1 MNNEN
6 GSIIYDVL
14 TYVKH
19 PKFGPYFLNIEAQK
33 VRVSYPFS
41 NRIDVYLSNGI
52 CMQNYGKMEET
63 YKELK
68 PFVSIWIFF
77 DALKKYENTIKI
89 DIQHEE
95 TFFGKKEKFNTNR
108 ATMKAIKIY
117 LGKEINTE
125 NNCLALFGTL
135 FSMKLSYEEKIKKL
149 NEIDSEFLDE
159 EIEKEVNT
167 MCNLGE
173 AYREEFLN
181 EGRMLGHQEG
191 RAEGLQEGREE
202 GSTNMAFKA
211 ALSMVDKLHFDFKKA
226 LIILDITDPK
236 EQEIYLKKYEDL
248 KNN

>member
-6 GSIIYDVL
+6 GPIIYDVL

-19 PKFGPYFLNIEAQK
+19 PKYGGIYLNIEAQK
-33 VRVSYPFS
+33 GRVSYPLS

-68 PFVSIWIFF
+68 PFVSIWLILNGT
-77 DALKKYENTIKI
+77 LKDQNSIRSYSPKEQMIYGNP
-89 DIQHEE
+89 
-95 TFFGKKEKFNTNR
+95 GKKILNSKT
-108 ATMKAIKIY
+108 KAVLVN
-117 LGKEINTE
+117 LGREIDE
-125 NNCLALFGTL
+125 NNQLLALFETL

-181 EGRMLGHQEG
+181 EGR
-191 RAEGLQEGREE
+191 EE
-202 GSTNMAFKA
+202 GEMNATFKNA
-211 ALSMVDKLHFDFKKA
+211 ILIVDKLHFDFKRA

-236 EQEIYLKKYEDL
+236 EQDFYFKKYKSF
-248 KNN
+248 KNNH

>member
-1 MNNEN
+1 
-6 GSIIYDVL
+6 
-14 TYVKH
+14 
-19 PKFGPYFLNIEAQK
+19 
-33 VRVSYPFS
+33 
-41 NRIDVYLSNGI
+41 
-52 CMQNYGKMEET
+52 MQNYGKMEET

-77 DALKKYENTIKI
+77 DVLKKYENTIKI

-108 ATMKAIKIY
+108 ALMKAIKIY

-191 RAEGLQEGREE
+191 LQEGRAE

-211 ALSMVDKLHFDFKKA
+211 ALSMVEEFHIDFKRA
-226 LIILDITDPK
+226 LIVLKITDPK
-236 EQEIYLKKYEDL
+236 EQEIYLKKYEAL
-248 KNN
+248 NNPH

>member
-6 GSIIYDVL
+6 GPIIYDVL

-19 PKFGPYFLNIEAQK
+19 PKYGGIFLNIEAQK
-33 VRVSYPFS
+33 GRVSYPLS
-41 NRIDVYLSNGI
+41 NRIDIYLSNGI

-68 PFVSIWIFF
+68 PFVSIWLILNGT
-77 DALKKYENTIKI
+77 LKDQNSIRSYSPKEQMIYGNP
-89 DIQHEE
+89 
-95 TFFGKKEKFNTNR
+95 GKKILNSKT
-108 ATMKAIKIY
+108 KAVLVN
-117 LGKEINTE
+117 LGREIDE
-125 NNCLALFGTL
+125 NNQLLALFETL

-181 EGRMLGHQEG
+181 EGR
-191 RAEGLQEGREE
+191 EE
-202 GSTNMAFKA
+202 GEMNATFKNA
-211 ALSMVDKLHFDFKKA
+211 ILIVDKLHFDFKRA

-236 EQEIYLKKYEDL
+236 EQDFYFKKYKSF
-248 KNN
+248 KNNH

>member
-6 GSIIYDVL
+6 GPIIYDVL

-19 PKFGPYFLNIEAQK
+19 PKYGGIFLNIEAQK
-33 VRVSYPFS
+33 GRVSYPLS

-52 CMQNYGKMEET
+52 CMQSYGKMEET

-68 PFVSIWIFF
+68 PFVSIWLILNGT
-77 DALKKYENTIKI
+77 LKDQNSIRSYSPKEQMIYGNP
-89 DIQHEE
+89 
-95 TFFGKKEKFNTNR
+95 GKKILNSKT
-108 ATMKAIKIY
+108 KAVLVN
-117 LGKEINTE
+117 LGREIDE
-125 NNCLALFGTL
+125 NNQLLALFETL

-181 EGRMLGHQEG
+181 EGR
-191 RAEGLQEGREE
+191 EE
-202 GSTNMAFKA
+202 GEMNATFKNA
-211 ALSMVDKLHFDFKKA
+211 ILIVDKLHFDFKRA

-236 EQEIYLKKYEDL
+236 EQDFYFKKYKSF
-248 KNN
+248 KNNH

>member
-6 GSIIYDVL
+6 GPIIYDVL

-19 PKFGPYFLNIEAQK
+19 PKYGGIYLNIEAQK
-33 VRVSYPFS
+33 GRVSYPLS

-68 PFVSIWIFF
+68 PFVSIWLILNGT
-77 DALKKYENTIKI
+77 LKDQNSIQIYLPKEQKIYGNQGIKI
-89 DIQHEE
+89 LNS
-95 TFFGKKEKFNTNR
+95 K
-108 ATMKAIKIY
+108 MKAILVY
-117 LGKEINTE
+117 LGKEIDEE
-125 NNCLALFGTL
+125 NQLLALFETL
-135 FSMKLSYEEKIKKL
+135 FSMELSYEEKIKKL
-149 NEIDSEFLDE
+149 NKIDPEFLDE

-181 EGRMLGHQEG
+181 EGRK
-191 RAEGLQEGREE
+191 EGLQE

-236 EQEIYLKKYEDL
+236 EQEIYLKKYEAL

>member
-6 GSIIYDVL
+6 GPIIYDVL

-19 PKFGPYFLNIEAQK
+19 PKYGGIYLNIETQK
-33 VRVSYPFS
+33 GRVSYPLS
-41 NRIDVYLSNGI
+41 NRIDIYLSNGI

-68 PFVSIWIFF
+68 PFVSIWLILNGT
-77 DALKKYENTIKI
+77 LKDQNSIRIYSPKEQWVYGNQGRKI
-89 DIQHEE
+89 LNS
-95 TFFGKKEKFNTNR
+95 K
-108 ATMKAIKIY
+108 MKAILVY
-117 LGKEINTE
+117 LGKEINTD
-125 NNCLALFGTL
+125 NNCLALFETL

-149 NEIDSEFLDE
+149 NEIDSGFLDE

-181 EGRMLGHQEG
+181 EGRK
-191 RAEGLQEGREE
+191 E

>member
-6 GSIIYDVL
+6 GPIIYDVL

-19 PKFGPYFLNIEAQK
+19 PKYGGIFLNIEAQK
-33 VRVSYPFS
+33 GRVSYPLS

-52 CMQNYGKMEET
+52 CRQNYGKMEET

-77 DALKKYENTIKI
+77 DVLKKYENTIKI

-108 ATMKAIKIY
+108 TLMKAIKIY

-191 RAEGLQEGREE
+191 EMNATFNDAM
-202 GSTNMAFKA
+202 SI
-211 ALSMVDKLHFDFKKA
+211 VDEFHVDFKRA
-226 LIILDITDPK
+226 LIVLKITNPK
-236 EQEIYLKKYEDL
+236 EQDFYLKKYEDL
-248 KNN
+248 KNSH

>member
-1 MNNEN
+1 
-6 GSIIYDVL
+6 
-14 TYVKH
+14 
-19 PKFGPYFLNIEAQK
+19 
-33 VRVSYPFS
+33 
-41 NRIDVYLSNGI
+41 
-52 CMQNYGKMEET
+52 MQNYGKMEET

-77 DALKKYENTIKI
+77 DVLKKYENTIKI

-108 ATMKAIKIY
+108 AIMKAIKIY

-181 EGRMLGHQEG
+181 EGRMLG
-191 RAEGLQEGREE
+191 RQEGREE

-211 ALSMVDKLHFDFKKA
+211 ALSMVEEFHIDFKRA
-226 LIILDITDPK
+226 LIVLKITDPK
-236 EQEIYLKKYEDL
+236 EQEIYLKKYEAL
-248 KNN
+248 NNPH

>member
-1 MNNEN
+1 
-6 GSIIYDVL
+6 
-14 TYVKH
+14 
-19 PKFGPYFLNIEAQK
+19 
-33 VRVSYPFS
+33 
-41 NRIDVYLSNGI
+41 
-52 CMQNYGKMEET
+52 MQNYGKMEET

-108 ATMKAIKIY
+108 TLMKAIKIY

-181 EGRMLGHQEG
+181 EGRK
-191 RAEGLQEGREE
+191 E

-211 ALSMVDKLHFDFKKA
+211 AVSMVEEFHVDFKRA
-226 LIILDITDPK
+226 LIVLKITDPK
-236 EQEIYLKKYEDL
+236 EQEIYLKKYEAL
-248 KNN
+248 NNPH

>member
-1 MNNEN
+1 MDNEN
-6 GSIIYDVL
+6 GPIIYDVL

-19 PKFGPYFLNIEAQK
+19 PKYGGIFLNVEAQK
-33 VRVSYPFS
+33 GRVSYPLS

-108 ATMKAIKIY
+108 TLMKAIKIY

-181 EGRMLGHQEG
+181 EGRK
-191 RAEGLQEGREE
+191 E

>member
-6 GSIIYDVL
+6 GPIIYDVL

-19 PKFGPYFLNIEAQK
+19 PKYGGIFLNIEAQK
-33 VRVSYPFS
+33 GRVSYPIG
-41 NRIDVYLSNGI
+41 NRMTIYRAYGI
-52 CMQNYGKMEET
+52 TMQNQGNMNQFYR
-63 YKELK
+63 ELK
-68 PFVSIWIFF
+68 PFISIWIFL
-77 DALKKYENTIKI
+77 DVPKKYENTIKVN
-89 DIQHEE
+89 HLYEE
-95 TFFGKKEKFNTNR
+95 TLFGKREMFDIDYGI
-108 ATMKAIKIY
+108 MKAVKIY
-117 LGKEINTE
+117 IGKEIEEGNQL
-125 NNCLALFGTL
+125 LALFETL

-149 NEIDSEFLDE
+149 NEIDPEFLDE

-181 EGRMLGHQEG
+181 EGRK
-191 RAEGLQEGREE
+191 EGLQE

-236 EQEIYLKKYEDL
+236 EQEIYLKKYEAL
-248 KNN
+248 NNPH

>member
-19 PKFGPYFLNIEAQK
+19 PKYGPYFLNIEAQK
-33 VRVSYPFS
+33 VRVSYPLS
-41 NRIDVYLSNGI
+41 NRINVYLSNGI

-68 PFVSIWIFF
+68 PFVSIWLILNGT
-77 DALKKYENTIKI
+77 LKDQNSIRIYSPKEQWVYGNQGRKI
-89 DIQHEE
+89 LNS
-95 TFFGKKEKFNTNR
+95 K
-108 ATMKAIKIY
+108 MKAILVY
-117 LGKEINTE
+117 LGKEIDEE
-125 NNCLALFGTL
+125 NQLLALFETL
-135 FSMKLSYEEKIKKL
+135 FSMELSYEEKIKKL
-149 NEIDSEFLDE
+149 NEIDSGFLDE

-181 EGRMLGHQEG
+181 EGRK
-191 RAEGLQEGREE
+191 E

-211 ALSMVDKLHFDFKKA
+211 AVSMVEEFHVDFKRA
-226 LIILDITDPK
+226 LIVLKITDPK
-236 EQEIYLKKYEDL
+236 EQEIYLKKYEAL
-248 KNN
+248 NNPH

>member
-6 GSIIYDVL
+6 GPIIYDVL

-19 PKFGPYFLNIEAQK
+19 PKYGGIYLNIEAQK
-33 VRVSYPFS
+33 GRVSYPLS

-68 PFVSIWIFF
+68 PFVSIWLILNGP
-77 DALKKYENTIKI
+77 LKNQNSIRIYSPKEQKI
-89 DIQHEE
+89 Y
-95 TFFGKKEKFNTNR
+95 GKQGKEISGSK
-108 ATMKAIKIY
+108 MKAILVY
-117 LGKEINTE
+117 LGKEINTD
-125 NNCLALFGTL
+125 NNCLALFETL

-149 NEIDSEFLDE
+149 NEIDSGFLDE

-181 EGRMLGHQEG
+181 EGRK
-191 RAEGLQEGREE
+191 E

-211 ALSMVDKLHFDFKKA
+211 AVSMVEEFHVDFKRA
-226 LIILDITDPK
+226 LIVLKITDPK
-236 EQEIYLKKYEDL
+236 EQEIYLKKYEAL
-248 KNN
+248 NNPH

>member
-6 GSIIYDVL
+6 GPIIYDVL

-19 PKFGPYFLNIEAQK
+19 PKYGGIFLNVEAQK
-33 VRVSYPFS
+33 GRVSYPLS

-68 PFVSIWIFF
+68 PFVSIWLILNG
-77 DALKKYENTIKI
+77 ALKDQNSIRIYSPKEQWVYGNQGRKI
-89 DIQHEE
+89 LNS
-95 TFFGKKEKFNTNR
+95 K
-108 ATMKAIKIY
+108 MKAILVY
-117 LGKEINTE
+117 LEKEINTD

-181 EGRMLGHQEG
+181 EGRK
-191 RAEGLQEGREE
+191 E

>member
-19 PKFGPYFLNIEAQK
+19 PKYGVIFLNVEAQK
-33 VRVSYPFS
+33 GRVSYPLF

-68 PFVSIWIFF
+68 PFVSIWLILNGP
-77 DALKKYENTIKI
+77 LKNQNSIRIYSPKEQKI
-89 DIQHEE
+89 Y
-95 TFFGKKEKFNTNR
+95 GKQGKEISGSK
-108 ATMKAIKIY
+108 MKAVLIY
-117 LGKEINTE
+117 LGKEIDEGNQL
-125 NNCLALFGTL
+125 LALFGTL
-135 FSMKLSYEEKIKKL
+135 FSMELSYEEKIKQL
-149 NEIDSEFLDE
+149 NEIDSEFLDK

-181 EGRMLGHQEG
+181 EGRK
-191 RAEGLQEGREE
+191 E

-211 ALSMVDKLHFDFKKA
+211 AVSMVEEFHVDFKRA
-226 LIILDITDPK
+226 LIVLKITDPK
-236 EQEIYLKKYEDL
+236 EQEIYLKKYEAL
-248 KNN
+248 NNPH

>member
-6 GSIIYDVL
+6 GPIIYDVL
-14 TYVKH
+14 TLVKH
-19 PKFGPYFLNIEAQK
+19 PKNGPYFLNIEAQK
-33 VRVSYPFS
+33 GRVSYPIA
-41 NRIDVYLSNGI
+41 NRIKIYRAYGI
-52 CMQNYGKMEET
+52 TMQNQGNMNQFYR
-63 YKELK
+63 ELK

-89 DIQHEE
+89 DTQQEE

-108 ATMKAIKIY
+108 AIMKVIKIY

-135 FSMKLSYEEKIKKL
+135 FSMKLSYEEKVKKL
-149 NEIDSEFLDE
+149 NQIDSEFLDE

-181 EGRMLGHQEG
+181 EGRMLG
-191 RAEGLQEGREE
+191 RQEGREE

-211 ALSMVDKLHFDFKKA
+211 ALSMVEEFHIDFKRA
-226 LIILDITDPK
+226 LIVLKITDPK
-236 EQEIYLKKYEDL
+236 EQEIYLKKYETL

>member
-6 GSIIYDVL
+6 GPIIYDVL

-19 PKFGPYFLNIEAQK
+19 PKYGGIFLNVEAQK
-33 VRVSYPFS
+33 GRVSYPLS

-68 PFVSIWIFF
+68 PFVSIWLILNG
-77 DALKKYENTIKI
+77 ALKDQNSIRSYSPKEQMIYGNP
-89 DIQHEE
+89 
-95 TFFGKKEKFNTNR
+95 GKKILNSKT
-108 ATMKAIKIY
+108 KAVLVN
-117 LGKEINTE
+117 LGKEIDE
-125 NNCLALFGTL
+125 NNQLLALFGTL
-135 FSMKLSYEEKIKKL
+135 FSMELSYEEKIKKL

-181 EGRMLGHQEG
+181 EGRK
-191 RAEGLQEGREE
+191 EGLQEGEMNATFNDAM
-202 GSTNMAFKA
+202 SI
-211 ALSMVDKLHFDFKKA
+211 VDKLHFDFKRA

-236 EQEIYLKKYEDL
+236 EQAIYIEKYENL
-248 KNN
+248 KNND